1 MVQRVNFIKMQRSIE
16 LGGVRLEYTLRTS
29 KRARHVRL
37 SIYPGGRVV
46 ITAPRLLWPRTIEKF
61 LLSKSA
67 WVIEKINYFKKISP
81 SLPIKNSRKDFLLY
95 KKQALQLAHERLEYF
110 NKTYGFIYQKISIR
124 NQKTRW
130 GSCSKKGNISFNY
143 KIALLPSP
151 LTDYIIVHE
160 LCHLRE
166 FNHSKNF
173 WNLVARTIPDYVER
187 RREVK
192 KNSLTV

>member
-1 MVQRVNFIKMQRSIE
+1 MQRSIE
-16 LGGVRLEYTLRTS
+16 LGGVKLEYTLRTS

-67 WVIEKINYFKKISP
+67 WIIEKINYFKKISP

-110 NKTYGFIYQKISIR
+110 NKAYGFIYQKISIR

-173 WNLVARTIPDYVER
+173 WHLVARTIPDYVER
-187 RREVK
+187 KREVK